1 MLYESEIIFSLA
13 NSDNY
18 IYKIIIIA
26 SVFSNLCCLLWE
38 TVGPLGILGWE
49 QIQQLANALF
59 DLRDC
64 TALTEAQVIHLI
76 RVWSL
81 LPTALKEAKVMYPPR
96 YRSDNKH
103 WGRFMQKKTSATHMQ
118 TVMPG
123 TVSLKKVNMVDSFQ
137 LLTNDLKGKILTL
150 KINNS
155 DFSKSFFFS
164 YL

>member
-1 MLYESEIIFSLA
+1 
-13 NSDNY
+13 
-18 IYKIIIIA
+18 
-26 SVFSNLCCLLWE
+26 
-38 TVGPLGILGWE
+38 
-49 QIQQLANALF
+49 
-59 DLRDC
+59 
-64 TALTEAQVIHLI
+64 
-76 RVWSL
+76 
-81 LPTALKEAKVMYPPR
+81 MYPPR

-137 LLTNDLKGKILTL
+137 LLTNDLKGKILRL

-155 DFSKSFFFS
+155 DFSKSFFS

>member
-1 MLYESEIIFSLA
+1 M
-13 NSDNY
+13 
-18 IYKIIIIA
+18 A

-76 RVWSL
+76 RVWRL

-103 WGRFMQKKTSATHMQ
+103 CGRFMQKKASATHTQ
-118 TVMPG
+118 TVTPG
-123 TVSLKKVNMVDSFQ
+123 TVSLRR
-137 LLTNDLKGKILTL
+137 
-150 KINNS
+150 
-155 DFSKSFFFS
+155 
-164 YL
+164 

>member
-1 MLYESEIIFSLA
+1 
-13 NSDNY
+13 
-18 IYKIIIIA
+18 
-26 SVFSNLCCLLWE
+26 
-38 TVGPLGILGWE
+38 
-49 QIQQLANALF
+49 
-59 DLRDC
+59 
-64 TALTEAQVIHLI
+64 
-76 RVWSL
+76 
-81 LPTALKEAKVMYPPR
+81 MYPPR

-155 DFSKSFFFS
+155 DFSKSNNTVFVS
-164 YL
+164 VILSTGLTRDRKP